1 MYKNSIFSNAIE
13 LAIKF
18 INSKFPLLTRIKII
32 THVSTSSFM
41 CACKSHS
48 FSSKVADSMHSGKER
63 LYLRERRG
71 YFARQ
76 NHSTGGEMLP

>member
-32 THVSTSSFM
+32 THVNTSSFM
-41 CACKSHS
+41 CACRSQS
-48 FSSKVADSMHSGKER
+48 LLSKVADSMHSVKEE
-63 LYLRERRG
+63 LYLREGRG
-71 YFARQ
+71 YCA
-76 NHSTGGEMLP
+76 